1 MSNDNYL
8 YLDNSSQGKP
18 VKAWVNGVLFDGATQ
33 QQLLETAKLP
43 IIYHHIAAMPDC
55 HLGKGSTVGSVIP
68 TKGAIIPAAVGV
80 DIGCGMVA
88 ARTTL
93 TANDLPDDLRQL
105 REVIEKVV
113 PVGMNDWG
121 KPAFGGNGLRLY
133 RKRAEQHWKQLSKGY
148 NQIIEKYSQIRPN
161 HRAPMEQVGTLGGGN
176 HFIEICLDQD
186 KRVWLMLH
194 SGSRGIG
201 NRIGS
206 FFIEKARTEIEKL
219 GIKVPNRDLAYLA
232 EGGQG
237 FDDYVVAV
245 EWAQNYAYHN
255 REVMLENILD
265 AIKASG
271 ELPEFTVSD
280 EVVNCHHNYISRE
293 HHFGEDVWVTRKGAI
308 RARKGDLGIIPGS
321 MGARSFIVR
330 GTGSEESFHSCSH
343 GAGRT
348 MSRGE
353 AKRRFSLDDHI
364 QATKGIECRKDAGVI
379 DETPAAYKDINDVM
393 RAQQDLVDIVHTLK
407 QVVCV
412 KG

>member
-8 YLDNSSQGKP
+8 YLDNSQGKP

-33 QQLLETAKLP
+33 QQLLETARLP
-43 IIYHHIAAMPDC
+43 FIYHHVAAMPDC

-93 TANDLPDDLRQL
+93 TADQLPDDLRKL
-105 REVIEKVV
+105 RDVIEKVV

-121 KPAFGGNGLRLY
+121 KSAFNANWLRPY
-133 RKRAEQHWKQLSKGY
+133 RKRVEKHWKQLSGGY
-148 NQIIEKYSQIRPN
+148 DTIIDKYSSIKP
-161 HRAPMEQVGTLGGGN
+161 HSRAPMEQIGTLGGGN
-176 HFIEICLDQD
+176 HFIEVCLDED

-206 FFIEKARTEIEKL
+206 FFIEKARAEIEKL

-232 EGGQG
+232 EGGKG
-237 FDDYVVAV
+237 FDDYVQAV

-255 REVMLENILD
+255 REVMLANLLD

-280 EVVNCHHNYISRE
+280 EIVNCHHNYIARE
-293 HHFGEDVWVTRKGAI
+293 HHFGEDVWITRKGAI

-330 GTGSEESFHSCSH
+330 GTGDQESFHSCSH

-364 QATKGIECRKDAGVI
+364 AATKGVECRKDAGVI